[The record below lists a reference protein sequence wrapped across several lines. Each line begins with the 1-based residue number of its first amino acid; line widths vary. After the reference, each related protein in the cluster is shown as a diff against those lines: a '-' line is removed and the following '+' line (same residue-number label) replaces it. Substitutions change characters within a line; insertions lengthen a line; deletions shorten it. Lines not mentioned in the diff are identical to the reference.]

1 MNSEIVS
8 TQTMFVAKAN
18 F

>member
-8 TQTMFVAKAN
+8 TQTMFVAKAK